1 MVSPSYAAE
10 TIEIS
15 NSLPLWLV
23 LVPVTGSFL
32 VYWVGRV
39 NERLRDYLA
48 IGVSGVSFLLAV
60 LLFDLARQG
69 DVVCRLGSFLNFGLN
84 FRLDMLGGTFLLFS
98 SFIWLLAT
106 IFSWVYMEHEENR
119 NRYYFFLT
127 LTLGGCLGVYLM
139 EDFFGLLLF
148 FELMSLA
155 SYVLVIH
162 AETDEAMNAG
172 RNYLYLGVM
181 GGLSI
186 LTGIFLLYINAG
198 TVAIV
203 PLLEKLDFAVSLRYL
218 IAAFFIAGFAIK
230 AGMVPL
236 HIWLPQ
242 AHPVAPSPASA
253 LLSGLMIKTGAYGI
267 IRIVNMLFTPEGHQT
282 PLWEQTASLGFVVI
296 WFGMATMFIAA
307 FIALFQS
314 NAKRIL
320 AYSSISQMGY
330 MLMGIG
336 CAAYLGYEGAIGFA
350 GSTYHIMNHAF
361 FKAGM
366 FMMIGAVYVRTHQL
380 ELSRLGG
387 LHRHFPVTSFAF
399 LTCACGLA
407 GIPGFNGYAS
417 KTLLHHAIVEAFE
430 HHHVISLFW
439 AEKIYTVTSAFT
451 VCYITRL
458 YTSVFFG
465 AKKPGVEAYGEETFL
480 EKIIFAL
487 MALAVLLM
495 GLFPSFMLENIIVPV
510 TRGFSYDPS
519 GVGHLL
525 KLNIWTAHD
534 LEGIAIILGL
544 GFFVFFVFS
553 RAELFTLPLPEWLS
567 VEGLVYRPF
576 VRIAGEFFTL
586 IAGKLPNDLS
596 EAVIIS
602 SRKPLARVAGGMDFF
617 DNVLLKNLG
626 GKMMQAVVFFQQF
639 LYRLLMHFISFFFYL
654 GKGGSKRAFNF
665 LIKVDYDYNK
675 EEFYSFFNIL
685 NFDFAFIL
693 LFLAFVLIAL
703 LGLF

>member
-1 MVSPSYAAE
+1 MNP
-10 TIEIS
+10 
-15 NSLPLWLV
+15 
-23 LVPVTGSFL
+23 F
-32 VYWVGRV
+32 
-39 NERLRDYLA
+39 
-48 IGVSGVSFLLAV
+48 
-60 LLFDLARQG
+60 
-69 DVVCRLGSFLNFGLN
+69 NFGLN
-84 FRLDMLGGTFLLFS
+84 FRVDMLGGLFLLFS

-106 IFSWVYMEHEENR
+106 IFSWIYMEHEDNR

-162 AETDEAMNAG
+162 AETEEAMNAG
-172 RNYLYLGVM
+172 RNYLYLGIM

-198 TVAIV
+198 TVAIA

-218 IAAFFIAGFAIK
+218 IAAFFITGFAIK

-267 IRIVNMLFTPEGHQT
+267 IRIVNLLFTPEGSHT

-336 CAAYLGYEGAIGFA
+336 CAAYLGFEGAIGFA
-350 GSTYHIMNHAF
+350 GSAYHILNHAF

-387 LHRHFPVTSFAF
+387 LHRHFPVTSLAF
-399 LTCACGLA
+399 LICACGLA
-407 GIPGFNGYAS
+407 GVPGFNGYAS
-417 KTLLHHAIVEAFE
+417 KTLLHHAIVETFE
-430 HHHVISLFW
+430 HHHAISLFW
-439 AEKIYTVTSAFT
+439 AEKIYIVTSAFT
-451 VCYITRL
+451 ICYIGRL
-458 YTSVFFG
+458 YLSVFHG
-465 AKKPGVEAYGEETFL
+465 AEQPDWKDSRGETVL
-480 EKIIFAL
+480 EKIIFAV
-487 MALAVLLM
+487 MAVAVLLM

-534 LEGIAIILGL
+534 LQGIAIIFGL
-544 GFFVFFVFS
+544 GFFIFFVFS
-553 RAELFTLPLPEWLS
+553 RANIFTRRLPEWLS
-567 VEGLVYRPF
+567 VEGLVYRPL
-576 VRIAGEFFTL
+576 IK
-586 IAGKLPNDLS
+586 IAGKLFIFIAGKIPNDLS

-602 SRKPLARVAGGMDFF
+602 SRKPLARFAEGADYF
-617 DNVLLKNLG
+617 DGILLKRLA
-626 GKMMQAVVFFQQF
+626 GKMKRTVVFLQQF
-639 LYRLLMHFISFFFYL
+639 LYSLVISFLSFFLYL
-654 GKGGSKRAFNF
+654 GKFGGRQAFDF
-665 LIKVDYDYNK
+665 LVKVDYDFK
-675 EEFYSFFNIL
+675 KDGFYCFFNTV

-693 LFLAFVLIAL
+693 VFLAFVLIAL
-703 LGLF
+703 VGLFF

>member
-1 MVSPSYAAE
+1 MQRVM
-10 TIEIS
+10 EIS
-15 NSLPLWLV
+15 NSFWLV
-23 LVPVTGSFL
+23 QAQWAVFSSIGAEGLVA
-32 VYWVGRV
+32 
-39 NERLRDYLA
+39 LRNYLA
-48 IGVSGVSFLLAV
+48 IGVSGISFYWLFFSLLWS
-60 LLFDLARQG
+60 G
-69 DVVCRLGSFLNFGLN
+69 GCRLMIDPLNFGLN
-84 FRLDMLGGTFLLFS
+84 FRVDMLGGLFLLFS

-106 IFSWVYMEHEENR
+106 IFSWIYMEHEDNR

-172 RNYLYLGVM
+172 RNYLYLGIM

-198 TVAIV
+198 TVAIA

-218 IAAFFIAGFAIK
+218 IAAFFITGFAIRSR
-230 AGMVPL
+230 MVPL

-267 IRIVNMLFTPEGHQT
+267 IRIVNLLFTPEGSHT

-336 CAAYLGYEGAIGFA
+336 CAAYLGFEGAIGFA
-350 GSTYHIMNHAF
+350 GSAYHILNHAF

-387 LHRHFPVTSFAF
+387 LHRHFPVTSLAF

-430 HHHVISLFW
+430 HHHAISLFW

-451 VCYITRL
+451 FCYITRL
-458 YTSVFFG
+458 YASVFFG
-465 AKKPGVEAYGEETFL
+465 AKKPGLEVFGEETFL
-480 EKIIFAL
+480 EKVIFAV
-487 MALAVLLM
+487 MALTVCSWD
-495 GLFPSFMLENIIVPV
+495 F
-510 TRGFSYDPS
+510 
-519 GVGHLL
+519 
-525 KLNIWTAHD
+525 
-534 LEGIAIILGL
+534 
-544 GFFVFFVFS
+544 
-553 RAELFTLPLPEWLS
+553 
-567 VEGLVYRPF
+567 PF
-576 VRIAGEFFTL
+576 VR
-586 IAGKLPNDLS
+586 AGKHYC
-596 EAVIIS
+596 
-602 SRKPLARVAGGMDFF
+602 AGDPGIQ
-617 DNVLLKNLG
+617 L
-626 GKMMQAVVFFQQF
+626 
-639 LYRLLMHFISFFFYL
+639 
-654 GKGGSKRAFNF
+654 
-665 LIKVDYDYNK
+665 
-675 EEFYSFFNIL
+675 
-685 NFDFAFIL
+685 
-693 LFLAFVLIAL
+693 
-703 LGLF
+703 